1 LLARLSDLSKLIL
14 CGLNNAA
21 VLDLRSRQA
30 VVMARLIGA
39 VAVSTPS
46 FVLTVLPS

>member
-1 LLARLSDLSKLIL
+1 MSDPSKLIL
-14 CGLNNAA
+14 CGSNDAA

-30 VVMARLIGA
+30 VVIARLIGA

>member
-1 LLARLSDLSKLIL
+1 LLARLSNLLKLIL

-21 VLDLRSRQA
+21 VLDLRSRRA
-30 VVMARLIGA
+30 VVMACLIGA

>member
-1 LLARLSDLSKLIL
+1 MSNLLKLIL
-14 CGLNNAA
+14 CRSNNTA

-46 FVLTVLPS
+46 FMPTVLPS